1 MIGWSFPSRNNGDIE
16 GFSNP
21 ALEWFK
27 GSPLRALA
35 REICQNSLDAQ
46 YDEDEPVK
54 IEFKKQFM
62 SPNSFPGM
70 IGMKSILK
78 KCQAYW
84 PEEGNEKTHNF
95 LNKALYDLSQ
105 GKICVLRIRKCICI
119 LTLW

>member
-27 GSPLRALA
+27 GNPLRALA

-70 IGMKSILK
+70 IGMKSIL
-78 KCQAYW
+78 
-84 PEEGNEKTHNF
+84 
-95 LNKALYDLSQ
+95 
-105 GKICVLRIRKCICI
+105 RKHI
-119 LTLW
+119 TF

>member
-46 YDEDEPVK
+46 YDEDEPVE
-54 IEFKKQFM
+54 IEFKKDFIAP
-62 SPNSFPGM
+62 SAFPGM
-70 IGMKSILK
+70 NGL
-78 KCQAYW
+78 
-84 PEEGNEKTHNF
+84 
-95 LNKALYDLSQ
+95 
-105 GKICVLRIRKCICI
+105 
-119 LTLW
+119 